1 MHIITRGV
9 KTFPTK
15 TSGDIGMV
23 NCVSDATGSWIE
35 KQNGGK
41 LSRDKCE
48 TLVLKEAGDLQ
59 ATIPQR
65 CSALTSC
72 LLCHVHFVLVIPL
85 RWVGNNSNQKHTAL
99 YNSGIRARRPF
110 ASIAMA
116 NGVLPKKR
124 ITKEPKS
131 VIFGLPRGAFK
142 YTKECNPLNAVQ
154 YCGKIFPYPSLFVSY
169 DGKKRIR
176 RKR

>member
-23 NCVSDATGSWIE
+23 NCVSDATGSWME

-41 LSRDKCE
+41 LSRDKCG

-59 ATIPQR
+59 ATIPGR

-85 RWVGNNSNQKHTAL
+85 RWVSSGSNQKHTAL

-116 NGVLPKKR
+116 NGVLPRSELQRSQKVSSSDYLAALSNTQR
-124 ITKEPKS
+124 
-131 VIFGLPRGAFK
+131 
-142 YTKECNPLNAVQ
+142 NATH
-154 YCGKIFPYPSLFVSY
+154 
-169 DGKKRIR
+169 
-176 RKR
+176 